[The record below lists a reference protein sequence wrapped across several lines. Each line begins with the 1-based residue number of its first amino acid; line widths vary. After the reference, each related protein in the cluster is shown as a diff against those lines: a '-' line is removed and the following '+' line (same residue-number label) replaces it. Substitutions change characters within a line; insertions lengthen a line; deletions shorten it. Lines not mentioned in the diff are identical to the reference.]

1 MCKLNR
7 PRNECL
13 WALRAVLAG
22 GVGRIPSVACR
33 ARGPVAGKAGPRS
46 GAPGAFHLPVH
57 QHPPHLLTVP
67 LSSTGGRLEPLARD
81 LEVDLKGKVSQNKS
95 HEGS

>member
-33 ARGPVAGKAGPRS
+33 ARGPVAGKAGPCS

-57 QHPPHLLTVP
+57 QHPPHLLTDTAFE
-67 LSSTGGRLEPLARD
+67 LHRGQTRAACQGLGGGPQGQS
-81 LEVDLKGKVSQNKS
+81 VTK
-95 HEGS
+95 